1 MTTKTCCFCVPLPT
15 CSLGIGIFFICFFF
29 CEMAFLGQKGIFIY
43 SKADIWDY
51 VQSAILTVGIISC
64 IILIFGVYKQK
75 RCAFLFWVVIS
86 AFIFILYMAMFIID
100 LVAYKYILTG
110 ILIQLAIIIILAISI
125 MVVYSNYTYMKNEG
139 L

>member
-29 CEMAFLGQKGIFIY
+29 CEMAFLGQRGIFIY

-64 IILIFGVYKQK
+64 IILICGVYK
-75 RCAFLFWVVIS
+75 RCAFLFWVIIF
-86 AFIFILYMAMFIID
+86 AIIFILYMAMFIID
-100 LVAYKYILTG
+100 LVVYKYILTG
-110 ILIQLAIIIILAISI
+110 ILLQLAIIIILAISI
-125 MVVYSNYTYMKNEG
+125 MVVYTNYTHLKNED

>member
-1 MTTKTCCFCVPLPT
+1 
-15 CSLGIGIFFICFFF
+15 
-29 CEMAFLGQKGIFIY
+29 MAFLGQKGIFIY